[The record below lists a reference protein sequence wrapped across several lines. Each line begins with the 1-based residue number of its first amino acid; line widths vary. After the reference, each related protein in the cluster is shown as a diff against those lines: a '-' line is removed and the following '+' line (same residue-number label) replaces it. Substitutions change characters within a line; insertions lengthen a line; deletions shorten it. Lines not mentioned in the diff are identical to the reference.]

1 MFANKGAY
9 FSFLVILVVS
19 AAFLFRKKKSL
30 CAKAQTKQ
38 EPTVGD
44 TATIVEPN
52 PSSPEVKITDEVFDP
67 NTIIMQIR
75 ANPGRP
81 YMGYE
86 LLQVILETGFRF
98 GKMNLFHRHQNANG
112 EGPVLFSLASATK
125 EGTFELNSMGGVSC
139 PGVIL
144 FMHLD
149 NKKKLM
155 QVFDLM
161 LDVARQFIEDL
172 GGEILDEKQ
181 RPLDATVINN
191 WRQKI
196 AIADGNKYYKANLF
210 DNL

>member
-9 FSFLVILVVS
+9 FSFLVMLVAS
-19 AAFLFRKKKSL
+19 AIFLFRKKKSL
-30 CAKAQTKQ
+30 SAKNQAKQ
-38 EPTVGD
+38 EPKFGD
-44 TATIVEPN
+44 TAIVEAD
-52 PSSPEVKITDEVFDP
+52 SGSPEVKITSEAFDP

-98 GKMNLFHRHQNANG
+98 GKMNLFHRHQNTNG

-144 FMHLD
+144 FMHLG

-155 QVFDLM
+155 QIFDLM
-161 LDVARQFIEDL
+161 LDVARQFVEDL